1 MTNKYDY
8 EVMFDD
14 QSIDVRKEV
23 GRLFEF
29 DLIR

>member
-14 QSIDVRKEV
+14 QSIDVSKEV
-23 GRLFEF
+23 GRLSEF

>member
-14 QSIDVRKEV
+14 QSIDVSKEV